1 MDYSTPGFP
10 VLHQLP
16 KLAQTHVHWVS
27 DAIQPSH
34 PLSSP
39 SPLASIF
46 PSIRVFS
53 KESILGIRWPQY
65 WSFSFSINPSSE
77 YSGPISFRIDWFD
90 PRPVQGSLKI
100 LLQYHGSKASILWR
114 SAFFIVQISCPYLT
128 TGKTIA
134 LTRQNLIS
142 NKRCNV
148 YIIGMLAERK
158 EKQSRGIFEIIIVAK
173 NFPKLMADTK
183 PEISLTRKK
192 RMTAES
198 TAGHISFKLH
208 THTKEGKEK
217 FLQEVNENHTFLQN
231 AQPVLLK
238 TSVIKNKR
246 TLRDCHSQEEP
257 RETWYLNM
265 LWSPGWDAEI

>member
-16 KLAQTHVHWVS
+16 ELAQTHVHWVS

-134 LTRQNLIS
+134 LTRQNFIS

-173 NFPKLMADTK
+173 NFPKLMVDTK
-183 PEISLTRKK
+183 PEISENTNQEKKNDSRKHSW
-192 RMTAES
+192 TYQFQ
-198 TAGHISFKLH
+198 TTH
-208 THTKEGKEK
+208 THKRRQREILARSQRKSYLPTKCS
-217 FLQEVNENHTFLQN
+217 
-231 AQPVLLK
+231 
-238 TSVIKNKR
+238 TSA
-246 TLRDCHSQEEP
+246 S
-257 RETWYLNM
+257 
-265 LWSPGWDAEI
+265 